1 MRKAQIGTR
10 PCRSRMVGGSES
22 TELSRHRSD
31 EDLSSFNTMLMYT
44 RMRHSDLLNQ
54 VIGLAASNQSALI
67 KSSVVMQQ

>member
-1 MRKAQIGTR
+1 MPYWRVWGVVDMPRWMQTSTTR
-10 PCRSRMVGGSES
+10 WLHVC
-22 TELSRHRSD
+22 
-31 EDLSSFNTMLMYT
+31 LSSFNTMLMYT